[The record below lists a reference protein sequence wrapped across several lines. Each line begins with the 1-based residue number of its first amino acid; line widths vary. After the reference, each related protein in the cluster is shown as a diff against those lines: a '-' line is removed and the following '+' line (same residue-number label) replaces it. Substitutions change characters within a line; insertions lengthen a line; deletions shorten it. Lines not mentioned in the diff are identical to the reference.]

1 MKQRSTVL
9 TIITVIC
16 GFYLYELFDSGIIG
30 TFALISTEYLQ
41 QSNQWYRLVTVA
53 LVHDNSNSIPIHLA
67 FNMLALH
74 SLGSPIEKLLGRA
87 RFLVIFF
94 GSLILA
100 SLYSALNLGYN
111 GYSIGVS
118 GAVFGLFGA
127 WIAIGRKVGGD
138 IRSTLVIIAIN
149 FALGFT
155 IGGVDWRAHLGGLV
169 AGFAITKLLLL
180 NASKKNLGDV
190 ENFDI

>member
-9 TIITVIC
+9 TIIAVIC
-16 GFYLYELFDSGIIG
+16 AFYLYELYDSGIIG
-30 TFALISTEYLQ
+30 TYALISTEYLQ

-53 LVHDNSNSIPIHLA
+53 LVHDNSNALPLHLGL
-67 FNMLALH
+67 NMLALH
-74 SLGSPIEKLLGRA
+74 SLGTPIETLLGRA
-87 RFLVIFF
+87 RFLIIFF

-127 WIAIGRKVGGD
+127 WIVIGRKIGGD
-138 IRSTLVIIAIN
+138 VRSTLVIVGIN

-155 IGGVDWRAHLGGLV
+155 IGGVDWRAHLGGLI
-169 AGFAITKLLLL
+169 AGAAITKLLLL
-180 NASKKNLGDV
+180 NVVK
-190 ENFDI
+190 

>member
-1 MKQRSTVL
+1 MKQRSVVL

-16 GFYLYELFDSGIIG
+16 GFYLWELLDSGIIG
-30 TFALISTEYLQ
+30 TFALVSTEYLQ
-41 QSNQWYRLVTVA
+41 HSNQWYRLITVA
-53 LVHDNSNSIPIHLA
+53 LVHDNSNTIPIHLA

-74 SLGSPIEKLLGRA
+74 SLGAPLE
-87 RFLVIFF
+87 RFFGKAKFLAIFF
-94 GSLILA
+94 FSLICA
-100 SLYSALNLGYN
+100 SIFSALYLGYN

-127 WIAIGRKVGGD
+127 WVVVGRKVGGD

-155 IGGVDWRAHLGGLV
+155 IGGVDWRAHLGGLI
-169 AGFAITKLLLL
+169 AGAAITKLLLL
-180 NASKKNLGDV
+180 NVSQ
-190 ENFDI
+190 